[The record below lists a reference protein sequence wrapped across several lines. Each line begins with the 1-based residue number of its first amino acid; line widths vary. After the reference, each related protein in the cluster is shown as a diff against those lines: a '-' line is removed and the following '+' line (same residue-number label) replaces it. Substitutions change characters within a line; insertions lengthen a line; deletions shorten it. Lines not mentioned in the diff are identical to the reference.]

1 MTDAVVLEIGV
12 RAAVVA
18 AQLAA
23 PVLLTSLILGLGIGL
38 VQSVTQ
44 LQDVTLSFV
53 PKLVGVGVALLVC
66 GAWMLRQMTGFT
78 AELYGSIPTIL
89 RGG

>member
-1 MTDAVVLEIGV
+1 MTDAVVLEIGL
-12 RAAVVA
+12 RAALVG

-23 PVLLTSLILGLGIGL
+23 PILVTSLVLGLGIGL

-44 LQDVTLSFV
+44 LQDITLSFV
-53 PKLVGVGVALLVC
+53 PKLLGVGVALLVC

-89 RGG
+89 QGG